1 MKKSIVAVL
10 LLLFILSSASF
21 AEGGKHFTDLADTH
35 WAKDYIDYLSGLEI
49 INGYP
54 DGTFQPEANIKV
66 NEFITMTMKSMDC
79 HLESMSTDWAKPYID
94 KAIELGVIENKEFP
108 QYTADITREQMASIV
123 VNALSLSETRPS
135 NVMDQYV
142 INDLKDYHLVSDHY
156 KQNVIDSY
164 KFGIITGYPDGT
176 FNPSALAKRSEAS
189 KVLVT
194 MMKSEERKPYENV
207 EAKSTMMPEIYI
219 DDHGE
224 DAVRMMPMYAPIF
237 NGKPVNELVEI
248 AEHLYTSRNQ
258 GEGYL
263 YVGYSPYTQQYDA
276 SGYPSKEFYDGI
288 YDAPTLMEQSFLAA
302 ERMDFMFTVE
312 PLNLSSKYKPY
323 NITLWKTQGH
333 VDRAVGYD
341 VYFLERYEDQLKPLF
356 DILFELEADVAWDY
370 FVTGLAHEGERKR
383 IETTINNRNFSFG
396 YSGSGMTL
404 TVSLKR

>member
-21 AEGGKHFTDLADTH
+21 AEAGKHFTDLGETH
-35 WAKDYIDYLSGLEI
+35 WAKQHIDYLSGLEI

-54 DGTFQPEANIKV
+54 DGTFKPEANIKI
-66 NEFITMTMKSMDC
+66 NEFITMTLKSMDY

-176 FNPSALAKRSEAS
+176 FNPSGLAKRSEAS

-194 MMKSEERKPYENV
+194 MMKSEERKPYENM
-207 EAKSTMMPEIYI
+207 EAKSTIVLIGYMDEN
-219 DDHGE
+219 GE
-224 DAVRMMPMYAPIF
+224 NAIRYERMYAPIF
-237 NGKPVNELVEI
+237 NGKPVNEIVVV
-248 AEHLYTSRNQ
+248 AEYLMSNLDN

-263 YVGYSPYTQQYDA
+263 NFGADPYTQKYSVGAYQ
-276 SGYPSKEFYDGI
+276 SKSFYDGI
-288 YDAPTLMEQSFLAA
+288 YDAPTLMERSFLAA
-302 ERMDFMFTVE
+302 ERMDFDFSVE
-312 PLNLSSKYKPY
+312 PLNLTSKYKPY
-323 NITLWKTQGH
+323 TMTIWKTQGH
-333 VDRAVGYD
+333 VDRTVGYD
-341 VYFLERYEDQLKPLF
+341 VYFLKRYEDQLKPLF
-356 DILFELEADVAWDY
+356 DILFESESEVAWDY

-396 YSGSGMTL
+396 YSGTGMTM